1 MGPKK
6 YHKHPE
12 IRQSAK
18 VGPNDWLEEES
29 DFLVWQMLHRN
40 RYWDITDQGSQL
52 KHKTQG
58 DSQVEGL

>member
-18 VGPNDWLEEES
+18 VGPNDWLEEEKWIS
-29 DFLVWQMLHRN
+29 
-40 RYWDITDQGSQL
+40 
-52 KHKTQG
+52 
-58 DSQVEGL
+58 GLADAA